1 MALEFK
7 KKHCQYNLGRFDK
20 NSSSF
25 WVLEHNLCDS
35 VEIVNLFRTEQ
46 LVVIYFAMSLVTA
59 VLFCFVSANKAQH
72 GSKVEL
78 FQ

>member
-46 LVVIYFAMSLVTA
+46 FVCY
-59 VLFCFVSANKAQH
+59 LFCHEFGECSFILFCL
-72 GSKVEL
+72 SKQSTTWL
-78 FQ
+78 KG